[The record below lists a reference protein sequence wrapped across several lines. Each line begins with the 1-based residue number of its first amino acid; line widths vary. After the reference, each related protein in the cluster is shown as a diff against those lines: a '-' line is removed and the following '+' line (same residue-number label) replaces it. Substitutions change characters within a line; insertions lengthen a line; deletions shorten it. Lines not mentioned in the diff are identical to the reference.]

1 MYIMILFAIP
11 GVPIRQT
18 KIISVVPVTHP
29 EKIRVVRLD
38 LKLYFLPFFNTDAG
52 DDYESLLCLAGQTDN
67 LQNIF

>member
-38 LKLYFLPFFNTDAG
+38 LKLYFLPFLILMQVMTMKVCFA
-52 DDYESLLCLAGQTDN
+52 
-67 LQNIF
+67 